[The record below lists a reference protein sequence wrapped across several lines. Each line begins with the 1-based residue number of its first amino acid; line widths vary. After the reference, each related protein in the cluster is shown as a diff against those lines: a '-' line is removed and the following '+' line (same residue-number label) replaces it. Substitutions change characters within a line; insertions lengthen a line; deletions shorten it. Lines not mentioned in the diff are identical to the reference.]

1 MDSADRSKNGGV
13 TLPAILSE
21 VSTTSI
27 VDLPSVHDKILT
39 LAAEKK
45 HSGPAYASSIPES
58 KGAAKPDS
66 DNAVISNAKQIF

>member
-1 MDSADRSKNGGV
+1 MDSADRSENGGV

-27 VDLPSVHDKILT
+27 VDLPNVHDKTLT
-39 LAAEKK
+39 AEKK

-66 DNAVISNAKQIF
+66 DNAIISNTKQIF